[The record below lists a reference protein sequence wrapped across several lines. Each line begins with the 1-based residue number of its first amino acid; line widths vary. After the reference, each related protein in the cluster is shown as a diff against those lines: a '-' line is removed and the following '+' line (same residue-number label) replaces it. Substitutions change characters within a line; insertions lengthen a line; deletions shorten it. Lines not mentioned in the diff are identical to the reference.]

1 MVLAISAVTFARDRK
16 FPVRSPPGC
25 FLVPAGEAWEVW
37 VTIRSFPNSWSSISS
52 SVELVVDLSER
63 IKEESDRKKK
73 RHGEPTKNRELL
85 SEKPT
90 CIRSP
95 TAPCAVVFQAQRGRY
110 VKGPMAS
117 NGCRFQQ
124 TRCL

>member
-1 MVLAISAVTFARDRK
+1 MVLAISAVTLARDRK

-52 SVELVVDLSER
+52 SVELVVDLSKR

-73 RHGEPTKNRELL
+73 RHGEPTKNREL
-85 SEKPT
+85 
-90 CIRSP
+90 
-95 TAPCAVVFQAQRGRY
+95 V
-110 VKGPMAS
+110 
-117 NGCRFQQ
+117 
-124 TRCL
+124 